1 MTAKNITID
10 DVVKTF
16 TRIREQRT
24 ALKRKYD
31 EEDAILKEKLE
42 RLKKVLLN
50 TCSKLNT
57 NSMNT
62 DHGTVIRS
70 ISTRYWTSDWESFDK
85 FILDNK
91 LPSLLERRI
100 AQRNMAEFVKQHP
113 DELPPG
119 VNVQNEYDV
128 TVRRKNAKPD
138 DA

>member
-62 DHGTVIRS
+62 DHGTVIRG
-70 ISTRYWTSDWESFDK
+70 IITRYWTSDWENFDK

-113 DELPPG
+113 DKLPPG
-119 VNVQNEYDV
+119 VNVQREYDV